1 MFISFFLELR
11 AAKVPASLREFLTLL
26 EAMHQGVARF
36 DIDEFYFLAR
46 TALVKDERHLDR
58 FDRVF
63 GHCFKGI
70 ETPTDPQTEL
80 PEEWLR
86 KLAERHLT
94 DEEKKLVEALGGWD
108 KLMETLRQRLA
119 EQKGRHQGGNKWIG
133 TAGTSPFGAFGY
145 NPEGVRIGR
154 KEGEEGGN
162 RTAVKVWDRREFR
175 NLDDTVELGTRNIK
189 LALRRLRQFAR
200 EGADLEL
207 DLPDTVRST
216 AHNAGWL
223 DLKMVPER
231 RNAVKLLLFLD
242 VGGSM
247 DDHVRVCEEL
257 FSAARGEF
265 KHLEYFYFHNCLYDT
280 VWKDSR
286 RRHVEQIDVMEILR
300 TYDPGHKVVLVGDA
314 SMSPYEI
321 EKEGGSVERWND
333 ESGETWLRRLLDAYP
348 RAVWLNPVPQ
358 KYWTGTASIGMIRQI
373 VEDRMFPLTLEGQR
387 EHPVFDDLSDHP
399 DAGGAGPIFLGH
411 RVEPYR
417 SRIGVEQT
425 AQPGFAGFV
434 VPPFDAAAFLF
445 DFV

>member
-11 AAKVPASLREFLTLL
+11 AAKVPASLREFLTLM
-26 EAMHQGVARF
+26 EGMRAGVARF

-70 ETPTDPQTEL
+70 ETPSDPHTEL

-94 DEEKKLVEALGGWD
+94 EEEKKLVEALGGWD
-108 KLMETLRQRLA
+108 RLMEALRQRLA
-119 EQKGRHQGGNKWIG
+119 EQQGRHQGGSKWIG

-200 EGADLEL
+200 QGAELEL
-207 DLPDTVRST
+207 DLPGTIRST

-231 RNAVKLLLFLD
+231 HNAVKLLLFLD

-247 DDHVRVCEEL
+247 DDHIRICEEL

-265 KHLEYFYFHNCLYDT
+265 KHLVHFYFHNCLYDT

-286 RRHVEQIDVMEILR
+286 RRHVEQTPVMEILR
-300 TYDPGHKVVLVGDA
+300 TYDPGHKIVLVGDA

-321 EKEGGSVERWND
+321 EREGGSVERWND
-333 ESGETWLRRLLDAYP
+333 ESGRVWLTRLLDAYP
-348 RAVWLNPVPQ
+348 KAIWLNPVPE
-358 KYWTGTASIGMIRQI
+358 KYWGGTTSIGLIRALM
-373 VEDRMFPLTLEGQR
+373 EGRMFPLTLDGIDRAMR
-387 EHPVFDDLSDHP
+387 ELTH
-399 DAGGAGPIFLGH
+399 
-411 RVEPYR
+411 
-417 SRIGVEQT
+417 
-425 AQPGFAGFV
+425 
-434 VPPFDAAAFLF
+434 
-445 DFV
+445 